1 MWKDKKKMVQ
11 DKKRKLEDLWIE
23 NSKNAKEKDLLKSKL
38 NKKGEDMTKK
48 FKDLSNSLKK
58 YHTLFLKNSTLYRQE
73 AEYRK
78 ERRKR
83 EQV

>member
-1 MWKDKKKMVQ
+1 M
-11 DKKRKLEDLWIE
+11 WIE

-58 YHTLFLKNSTLYRQE
+58 YHTLFLKNSTTSKARSRIQKGKEKKGTSLKHVRQS
-73 AEYRK
+73 
-78 ERRKR
+78 
-83 EQV
+83 

>member
-23 NSKNAKEKDLLKSKL
+23 NSKNKKEKDLLKSKL